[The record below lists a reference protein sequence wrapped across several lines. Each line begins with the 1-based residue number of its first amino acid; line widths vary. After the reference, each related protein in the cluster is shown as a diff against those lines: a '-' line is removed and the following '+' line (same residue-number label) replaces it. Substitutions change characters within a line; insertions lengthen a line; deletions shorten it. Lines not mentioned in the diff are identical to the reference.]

1 MNSLSFQN
9 YTGILFYRTSKEN
22 EKSVSSRNGLKL
34 HCLTEE
40 KEMTFGSSYLE
51 EGKNEGFHS
60 LVKSAIELLAWPL
73 FIS

>member
-9 YTGILFYRTSKEN
+9 YSGILIYRTSKEN
-22 EKSVSSRNGLKL
+22 EKSGKI
-34 HCLTEE
+34 TEE